1 MTVAL
6 IVAAIIDIVL
16 LLVVGERIR
25 RARREGYSLRL
36 VLFGALAVAA
46 LAGAFVTGVYV
57 VSEEAARAGLV
68 PLSALLT
75 RIAPKA
81 FLVGSVLL
89 ALSAAAAA
97 EVGRRLARSLEELTE
112 AASRIA
118 GGEPVLRLPGGWS
131 REGRQ
136 LARALATLRRELEG
150 RPYAAAFLRD
160 AWHDLKTPA
169 AALKATIEILE
180 DGAIDDPVAARRF
193 AANLRRSS
201 EQLERTLDDLVTLAR
216 FETATLAPDRSTPV
230 GVILE
235 EACDAVRPL
244 ADARSVTLGVHL
256 GDEPRDALGSMRC
269 DPSALVRALT
279 NLLENA
285 ILAAPA
291 AGASPTP
298 AEVSVKA
305 WHEPRAVII
314 EIANSPAEIASS
326 MRAKLFERAATSRKG
341 SGSGLGLA
349 IARAAIEVHGGRID
363 FVEFGPPQVVVR
375 VELPR

>member
-6 IVAAIIDIVL
+6 VVAAVVDVVL
-16 LLVVGERIR
+16 LLVVGERLR

-36 VLFGALAVAA
+36 VLFGALSVAA

-68 PLSALLT
+68 PLGDLLA

-89 ALSAAAAA
+89 ALAAAVAA
-97 EVGRRLARSLEELTE
+97 EVGRRLARSIEELTE

-136 LARALATLRRELEG
+136 LARALAALRRELEG

-180 DGAIDDPVAARRF
+180 DEAIDDPVAARKF
-193 AANLRRSS
+193 VANLRRSS

-216 FETATLAPDRSTPV
+216 FETAALAPDRATPV
-230 GVILE
+230 IEILV
-235 EACDAVRPL
+235 EAFDAVQPL
-244 ADARSVTLGVHL
+244 AEARGVRFALHPSF
-256 GDEPRDALGSMRC
+256 EESESLGSLRC

-279 NLLENA
+279 NLIENA
-285 ILAAPA
+285 ILAVPA
-291 AGASPTP
+291 AGGPIES
-298 AEVSVKA
+298 EVTVSA
-305 WHEPRAVII
+305 WLDPRAILI
-314 EIANSPAEIASS
+314 SISNSPAEIPTA

-349 IARAAIEVHGGRID
+349 IARAAIEAHGGRIT
-363 FVEFGPPQVVVR
+363 FTEFGPPQVSVR